1 MNRSRQDL
9 LPIGNFARATRL
21 SQKALRLYDQLGV
34 LRPIHVE
41 PESGYRYYHADQ
53 LREARLI
60 RMMRQMGMP
69 LATIRQV
76 LGAVPAEAE
85 LLVQDHVRALEAQV
99 AQARR
104 MVHDV
109 MSEFRKEERTMSLEV
124 SVRTE
129 AGQPVVSTTGRV
141 RVDQLDRHI
150 RDSLDK
156 LYGFVRER
164 GAVPAGA
171 AFGLYHGTINEEDDG
186 PIEVCVPVQKE
197 LPGNGEVTSRT
208 LPGGQVA
215 SVTLHGAECEFPEIL
230 KGYDAV
236 YDWVRRNGFEIE
248 NSPRETWHSVP
259 GEQPAMME
267 VAWLFRES
275 TGA

>member
-34 LRPIHVE
+34 LSPNYVE

-76 LGAVPAEAE
+76 LAAVPAEAE
-85 LLVQDHVRALEAQV
+85 LLVQDHVHAMEAQV

-124 SVRTE
+124 SVRTV
-129 AGQPVVSTTGRV
+129 ASQPVVSTTGRV
-141 RVDQLDRHI
+141 RVGQLEHHI
-150 RDSLDK
+150 RGSLDT
-156 LYGFVRER
+156 LYRFVQER

-186 PIEVCVPVQKE
+186 PIEVCVPVREE
-197 LPGNGEVTSRT
+197 LPGNGVVTSRT
-208 LPGGQVA
+208 MPGGQVA

-230 KGYDAV
+230 KGYDVV
-236 YDWVRRNGFEIE
+236 YDWIRQNGYQVE

-259 GEQPAMME
+259 GEQPARME
-267 VAWLFRES
+267 VAWLFGES
-275 TGA
+275 TRA

>member
-1 MNRSRQDL
+1 VNRSRQDL

-34 LRPIHVE
+34 LRPIYVE

-76 LGAVPAEAE
+76 LAAAPAEAE
-85 LLVQDHVRALEAQV
+85 LLVQGHVRAMEAQV

-104 MVHDV
+104 IVHDV
-109 MSEFRKEERTMSLEV
+109 MSAFRKEERSMSLEV
-124 SVRTE
+124 SVH
-129 AGQPVVSTTGRV
+129 AVASQPVVSTTGRV
-141 RVDQLDRHI
+141 RVNQLERHI
-150 RDSLDK
+150 GDSLDT
-156 LYGFVRER
+156 LYGFIRER
-164 GAVPAGA
+164 GAVPAGP

-186 PIEVCVPVQKE
+186 PIEVCVPVQEE
-197 LPGNGEVTSRT
+197 LTGKGDVTSRT
-208 LPGGQVA
+208 MPGGQMA
-215 SVTLHGAECEFPEIL
+215 SVTLQGAECEFPEIL

-236 YDWVRRNGFEIE
+236 YDWIRQNGYEPE
-248 NSPRETWHSVP
+248 NSPRETWHSIP
-259 GEQPAMME
+259 GEQPARME
-267 VAWLFRES
+267 VAWLLRES

>member
-21 SQKALRLYDQLGV
+21 SQKALRLYDQLGI
-34 LRPIHVE
+34 LRPTYVE
-41 PESGYRYYHADQ
+41 PESGYRYYHAEQ

-76 LGAVPAEAE
+76 LAASPAEAE

-99 AQARR
+99 VQARR

-129 AGQPVVSTTGRV
+129 ASQPVVSTTGRV

-156 LYGFVRER
+156 LYGFVQER

-186 PIEVCVPVQKE
+186 PIEVCVPVREE

-208 LPGGQVA
+208 MPGGQVA
-215 SVTLHGAECEFPEIL
+215 SVTLQGSACQFPQIL

-236 YDWVRRNGFEIE
+236 YDWIRQNGYEAE
-248 NSPRETWHSVP
+248 NSPRETWHSLP
-259 GEQPAMME
+259 GEQPARME
-267 VAWLFRES
+267 VAWLFQES